1 MVDTIRIP
9 AETRSDFGK
18 GYARRIRAN
27 DQIPAVVYGHGAEPK
42 HVVIPGHITMLA
54 VRNRNA
60 VLELQLDGG
69 TELVMVKDVQ
79 RHATRPEI
87 LHIDLLAVR
96 RGEKVEAEIPVHVIG
111 EVDADAVHN
120 VEENTLTVEAD
131 ALNMPEH
138 VTINL
143 DGHGVG
149 DHVYAADVR
158 LPEGVSM
165 VSDPELLVI
174 NVAAPQA
181 ADLGESPAEGTEAA
195 DEAAEAPEGDVVP
208 ENEA

>member
-1 MVDTIRIP
+1 MADTIRIP
-9 AETRSDFGK
+9 ATTRSDFGK
-18 GYARRIRAN
+18 GYARRIRNN
-27 DQIPAVVYGHGAEPK
+27 DQIPAVVYGHGAEPQ
-42 HVVIPGHITMLA
+42 HVIIPGHETMLA
-54 VRNRNA
+54 VRHSNA
-60 VLELQLDGG
+60 VLELDVEGSTQ
-69 TELVMVKDVQ
+69 LVMVKDIQ

-96 RGEKVEAEIPVHVIG
+96 RGEKVEVEIPVHVIG
-111 EVDADAVHN
+111 EVDPTAVHN

-131 ALNMPEH
+131 ALNVPDS

-158 LPEGVSM
+158 LPEGVTM
-165 VSDPELLVI
+165 VSDAELLVI
-174 NVAAPQA
+174 NVSEPQA
-181 ADLGESPAEGTEAA
+181 QDLGDTEGETETTT
-195 DEAAEAPEGDVVP
+195 GDVVP